1 MLSRLSSL
9 KMLTALA
16 SMSSTTGVFAQ
27 GLLSVTNQLNDPPS
41 KSPSSKPSKDKPSPA
56 KIKRASKKKRNVA
69 RFKKS
74 KRT

>member
-1 MLSRLSSL
+1 MLNRLSSL

-16 SMSSTTGVFAQ
+16 AMSSTTGVFAQ
-27 GLLSVTNQLNDPPS
+27 GLLSVTDQLNGLPVRAS
-41 KSPSSKPSKDKPSPA
+41 SSKPSKDKHSPA

-74 KRT
+74 KSY

>member
-1 MLSRLSSL
+1 MLNRLSSL

-16 SMSSTTGVFAQ
+16 AMSSTTSVFAQ
-27 GLLSVTNQLNDPPS
+27 GLLSVTNQLNDPQPRAS
-41 KSPSSKPSKDKPSPA
+41 LSKPSKDKPSPA